1 MRKSSGLYDY
11 KYSRTHKT
19 RDTTFSLQTIFS
31 QKIMFKN
38 VNDYKT
44 TKCNQVRTY
53 LANGLSQMHT
63 NLSLNERTF
72 GCYTISLSVYFI

>member
-1 MRKSSGLYDY
+1 
-11 KYSRTHKT
+11 
-19 RDTTFSLQTIFS
+19 
-31 QKIMFKN
+31 MFKN